1 MERITKNVELNSEYK
16 NIIYAVCDPDSF
28 NPIYIGKSTTG
39 INRPLDH
46 IKTKSHSDELN
57 NWIKELNTVNKSP
70 IIIILEST
78 NCETFLEDKETYW
91 IKKYISMGFKLLNKS
106 KITLL
111 DEITIESPID
121 IANFIRDNRLFRKMS
136 QDELSKKVN
145 LSRSTI
151 SIIER
156 GHENV
161 SLVSLIKLIKFFNSK
176 INIINND
183 VGLSQQ

>member
-1 MERITKNVELNSEYK
+1 
-16 NIIYAVCDPDSF
+16 
-28 NPIYIGKSTTG
+28 
-39 INRPLDH
+39 
-46 IKTKSHSDELN
+46 
-57 NWIKELNTVNKSP
+57 
-70 IIIILEST
+70 
-78 NCETFLEDKETYW
+78 
-91 IKKYISMGFKLLNKS
+91 
-106 KITLL
+106 
-111 DEITIESPID
+111 
-121 IANFIRDNRLFRKMS
+121 MS